1 MQKVLIIGAT
11 SAMAQETAKLF
22 AQLGDVLFLAAR
34 NEEKMQAV
42 AGDLQVRGAKQVD
55 YMVLDLNNFER
66 HEALIDKAIQTLNG
80 LDIVLMAH
88 GTLGDQTNSQNSVD
102 VTLQELNTNMMSY
115 ISLLT
120 IIANRFEAQKKGTI
134 AVISSVAGER
144 GRQSN
149 YVYGTA
155 KSAVTTFTQGL
166 RGRLS
171 RSNVTVITIKP
182 GFVDTPMTA
191 HVKKGAL
198 FISAEKAGKII
209 FQAIQKKKEVVY
221 VPWFWWGIMAIIK
234 LIPEPIFKR
243 LTF

>member
-11 SAMAQETAKLF
+11 SAIAQETAKLF
-22 AQLGDVLFLAAR
+22 AQAGDALFLAAR
-34 NEEKMQAV
+34 NEEKVKAV
-42 AGDLQVRGAKQVD
+42 AGDLQVRGARQAD
-55 YMVLDLNNFER
+55 YMVLDLNDFER
-66 HEALIDKAIQTLNG
+66 HEALISKASETLTG
-80 LDIVLMAH
+80 LDIVLLAH
-88 GTLGDQTNSQNSVD
+88 GTLSDQTKAQESVA
-102 VTLQELNTNMMSY
+102 VTLQELNTNMMTY
-115 ISLLT
+115 LSLLT
-120 IIANRFEAQKKGTI
+120 IIANRLEMQKNGTI

-155 KSAVTTFTQGL
+155 KSAVSTFTQGL
-166 RGRLS
+166 RGRLN

-191 HVKKGAL
+191 HLKKGTL

-209 FQAIQKKKEVVY
+209 FEAIHKKKDVVY
-221 VPWFWWGIMAIIK
+221 VPWFWWGIMTIIK
-234 LIPEPIFKR
+234 LIPELIFKK

>member
-34 NEEKMQAV
+34 NEEKVQAV

-221 VPWFWWGIMAIIK
+221 VPWFWWGIMTIIK

>member
-34 NEEKMQAV
+34 NEEKVQAV